1 MNIAVKNTP
10 DARET
15 MLKEIGD
22 ISTIKIF
29 NNQVL
34 VQVYIRPKVSAGG
47 IHFADIKGGMRDEDK
62 YQGKVGLVIAAGP
75 SAFVDETE
83 KWFSAG
89 DIKVGDWVFFS
100 ASDGWMLTVNG
111 VLCRMMT
118 DTHIKGTVDRPDRI
132 Y

>member
-1 MNIAVKNTP
+1 MNIAIKNVLDP
-10 DARET
+10 REK
-15 MLKEIGD
+15 MLNEIGD
-22 ISTIKIF
+22 ISTVKIF

-34 VQVYIRPKVSAGG
+34 VQIYIRPEKTTGG
-47 IHFADIKGGMRDEDK
+47 ILLPDYKGGSRDEDK

-75 SAFVDETE
+75 SAFVDETG
-83 KWFSAG
+83 KWFAEG
-89 DIKVGDWVFFS
+89 DIKIGDWVFFS

-118 DTHIKGTVDRPDRI
+118 DTHIKGTVDRPDRV